1 MISVESCLKMKMLKQ
16 SELKL
21 LYTGLKG
28 AGQKYTPCQIQMVTA
43 WFLHAFSDLFNPS
56 LYAYFLKLLHQTLVL
71 CIHFP
76 LCRDY
81 TRPDLPSGDSETSG
95 ATASGL
101 PDITAALSGMY
112 TKFLFSSTCASFI
125 VKKRKEEFCFAYL
138 TEPSATII
146 HTCVHTGF
154 LGSLHVR

>member
-1 MISVESCLKMKMLKQ
+1 MASIWTKASVHRFES
-16 SELKL
+16 
-21 LYTGLKG
+21 
-28 AGQKYTPCQIQMVTA
+28 AGQKYAPCQIQIQTGCTVTG
-43 WFLHAFSDLFNPS
+43 WFLHASPHLFNPS
-56 LYAYFLKLLHQTLVL
+56 LYVCFLKGLNQTLVL

-112 TKFLFSSTCASFI
+112 TSSSTCVSFT
-125 VKKRKEEFCFAYL
+125 VKKENRTSILFTRL
-138 TEPSATII
+138 
-146 HTCVHTGF
+146 
-154 LGSLHVR
+154 SLLSLYTQDLKNIKNVKRCRDGMPKSMQTR